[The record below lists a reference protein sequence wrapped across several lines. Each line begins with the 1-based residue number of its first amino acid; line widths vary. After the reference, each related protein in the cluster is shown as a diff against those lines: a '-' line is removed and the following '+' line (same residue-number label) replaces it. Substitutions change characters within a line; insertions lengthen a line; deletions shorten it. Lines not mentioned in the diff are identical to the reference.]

1 MATAGEHDDGV
12 ANRHVVYLDTTLD
25 THLAMIVSDSDT
37 VSDFKRKIML
47 EHRQLFPAIGDVKV
61 ECVKVKRKGSFYHLS
76 DSMLVKSAFGA
87 TKRNWFASVDASRL
101 EQNDGIQQLSKHK
114 AGDQLAL
121 PWVTHSRSIE
131 RHDNHGSPSVHSK
144 TAPLETASL
153 VNQKVLNFDQL
164 TSGDSCKDVS
174 KNAEEDRLCNDKQVD
189 CEPQEKLDTVNT
201 DVNSKKRTRDV
212 HNESPLQDAFGYGP
226 SVKKKRKTQR
236 GKSDVKASEET
247 LALTHDNDKVNDKG
261 DENKR
266 INKGEKCSDLDQAAT
281 VLLSIKGVGNET
293 VADVAMVVEN
303 NIQQETPIVMSQT
316 EKDSEALQTPTMEN
330 EVPSSL
336 MSAPAGVTAR
346 GYLKRSTKHKAAENE
361 MSSTS
366 IIKKPH
372 DTNKEATK
380 SSPQQNVG
388 SNGQERADDQIDK
401 HKDDSDIS
409 LKQRP
414 ELKLPGRK
422 KEAAGC
428 ENTGEGKRRKTKKLF
443 KHSDNLVGDISSTGL
458 VSVIDERKTDEVTE
472 EALVDA
478 KKGDDAVM
486 NEVEISVENMEE
498 KSRKDFTDTNES
510 VMNNDADISTTVKNT
525 TQENAQGILDN
536 LEKQNEKTEDATKKK
551 KKRKNKKADEVT
563 EEALVDAKKGD
574 DVVMNEVEILVENIE
589 EKSRKDFTDTN
600 ESVMNNDADI
610 STTVKNT
617 TQVNAQGILDNLEKQ
632 NEKTED
638 ATKKK
643 KKRKIKKTDEVTEE
657 ALADAK
663 KGDDVVMNE
672 VEILVENMEE
682 KSRKDFTD
690 TNESV
695 MNNVA
700 DISTTMKNTTQVNA
714 QGILDNLEKQNEKT
728 EDATKKKKKRKNKKT
743 AGRNEDESITK
754 HVNRDVCENVKESE
768 SGLLDTDRKDGE
780 REKHEDS
787 ERTLIDAKK
796 GDDVIVKE
804 VEVSVENIEEKSR
817 KEITDT
823 NDPVTV
829 TNEDNLLPH
838 SESPVNND
846 ADISTGMNKSQ
857 VNVQGILDNVEK
869 QNEKMDDTTKKKR
882 KKKSKTKRSS
892 GRNEDESVTKHVD
905 DDVIENVKEA
915 ESSLPDADR
924 KDGDKTNKTDKPQDL
939 QSKHQS
945 TDVELESK
953 KSQSVD
959 HHHLPEKTSKNVTA
973 SELSKVNTEVEIPGN
988 ESNFFVDSGKNMNTK
1003 VDSGNDRSQK
1013 LVSKNENSNVSV
1025 DVIKD
1030 PNITNID
1037 KFKTPKRSRKID
1049 AQKTNRQQL
1058 PLVQSR
1064 VKTVEKK
1071 KVNGLQK
1078 VKSLLNTPGTIF
1090 GDDGDS
1096 DSSTQAPS
1104 YKSSSSSSSSS
1115 EEDSSYSLYSI
1126 RSRSHARKGMEGAG
1140 KNNINSQNES
1150 KSPILGKLLRSSSA
1164 FKKAKVTASQ
1174 VEDTVESVPDSQP

>member
-12 ANRHVVYLDTTLD
+12 ANRNVVYLDTTLD

-37 VSDFKRKIML
+37 VSDFKRKIRL
-47 EHRQLFPAIGDVKV
+47 EHHQLFPAIGDVKV

-87 TKRNWFASVDASRL
+87 TKGIWFASVDASRL

-121 PWVTHSRSIE
+121 PWVTQGRSIE
-131 RHDNHGSPSVHSK
+131 RHDNHGSQSVHSK
-144 TAPLETASL
+144 TAPLETASM
-153 VNQKVLNFDQL
+153 VNQKVYNFDQL

-189 CEPQEKLDTVNT
+189 CEPQEKLDAVNT

-226 SVKKKRKTQR
+226 SAKKKRKTQR
-236 GKSDVKASEET
+236 VKSDVKASEET

-266 INKGEKCSDLDQAAT
+266 INKGENCSDLDQAAT
-281 VLLSIKGVGNET
+281 ALLSIKGVGNET

-303 NIQQETPIVMSQT
+303 NIQQETPIVMSQK
-316 EKDSEALQTPTMEN
+316 EKDGEALQTPTMEN
-330 EVPSSL
+330 EIPSLL

-346 GYLKRSTKHKAAENE
+346 GYLTRSTKHKAAENE

-366 IIKKPH
+366 IIKKLH
-372 DTNKEATK
+372 NTNKEATK

-401 HKDDSDIS
+401 HKDESDIS

-414 ELKLPGRK
+414 ELKLPGKK

-428 ENTGEGKRRKTKKLF
+428 ENTSEGKRRKTKKLF

-458 VSVIDERKTDEVTE
+458 ASVIDERKTDEVME

-478 KKGDDAVM
+478 KKGDGVVM
-486 NEVEISVENMEE
+486 NEVEIPVENMEE
-498 KSRKDFTDTNES
+498 KLRKDFTNTNES

-525 TQENAQGILDN
+525 TQVNAQGIIDN

-551 KKRKNKKADEVT
+551 KKRKNKKTDEVT

-574 DVVMNEVEILVENIE
+574 DVVMNEVEISVENLG
-589 EKSRKDFTDTN
+589 EKSRKDFTYTN

-632 NEKTED
+632 
-638 ATKKK
+638 
-643 KKRKIKKTDEVTEE
+643 
-657 ALADAK
+657 
-663 KGDDVVMNE
+663 
-672 VEILVENMEE
+672 
-682 KSRKDFTD
+682 
-690 TNESV
+690 
-695 MNNVA
+695 
-700 DISTTMKNTTQVNA
+700 
-714 QGILDNLEKQNEKT
+714 T

-768 SGLLDTDRKDGE
+768 SGLLDTNRKDGE
-780 REKHEDS
+780 GEKHEDS
-787 ERTLIDAKK
+787 EKTLIDAKK

-817 KEITDT
+817 KELTDT
-823 NDPVTV
+823 NDAVTV

-924 KDGDKTNKTDKPQDL
+924 KDGDKANKTDKPQDL

-973 SELSKVNTEVEIPGN
+973 SELSKVNNEVEIPEN
-988 ESNFFVDSGKNMNTK
+988 ESKFFVDSRKDMKNTK

-1037 KFKTPKRSRKID
+1037 KFKTPKRTRKID
-1049 AQKTNRQQL
+1049 AQKTNRHQL

-1064 VKTVEKK
+1064 VKTAEKK

-1104 YKSSSSSSSSS
+1104 HKSSSSSSSSS

-1126 RSRSHARKGMEGAG
+1126 RNRSHARKGMEGAG

>member
-1 MATAGEHDDGV
+1 MATAGEHDDGA
-12 ANRHVVYLDTTLD
+12 ANRKVVYLDTTLD

-47 EHRQLFPAIGDVKV
+47 EHHQLFPAIGDVKV

-443 KHSDNLVGDISSTGL
+443 KHSDNLVGDISSSGL
-458 VSVIDERKTDEVTE
+458 ASVIDERKTDEVTE

-510 VMNNDADISTTVKNT
+510 VMNNDVDISTTVKNT

-536 LEKQNEKTEDATKKK
+536 LEKQNEKAEDATKKK
-551 KKRKNKKADEVT
+551 KKRKNKKTDEVT

-574 DVVMNEVEILVENIE
+574 DVVMNEVEI
-589 EKSRKDFTDTN
+589 S
-600 ESVMNNDADI
+600 
-610 STTVKNT
+610 
-617 TQVNAQGILDNLEKQ
+617 
-632 NEKTED
+632 
-638 ATKKK
+638 
-643 KKRKIKKTDEVTEE
+643 
-657 ALADAK
+657 
-663 KGDDVVMNE
+663 
-672 VEILVENMEE
+672 VENM
-682 KSRKDFTD
+682 
-690 TNESV
+690 
-695 MNNVA
+695 
-700 DISTTMKNTTQVNA
+700 
-714 QGILDNLEKQNEKT
+714 
-728 EDATKKKKKRKNKKT
+728 
-743 AGRNEDESITK
+743 
-754 HVNRDVCENVKESE
+754 
-768 SGLLDTDRKDGE
+768 
-780 REKHEDS
+780 
-787 ERTLIDAKK
+787 
-796 GDDVIVKE
+796 
-804 VEVSVENIEEKSR
+804 EEKSR

-973 SELSKVNTEVEIPGN
+973 SELSKVNNEVEIPEN
-988 ESNFFVDSGKNMNTK
+988 ESKFFVDSRKDMKNTK

-1037 KFKTPKRSRKID
+1037 KFKTPKRTRKID
-1049 AQKTNRQQL
+1049 AQKTSRQQL

-1104 YKSSSSSSSSS
+1104 HISSSSSSSSS

-1174 VEDTVESVPDSQP
+1174 VEDTVEFVPDSQP